1 MENILTKITGLQT
14 LLLTAGKYV
23 TKLTSFQAPKN
34 YLPFI
39 EAEALTLVPVLSKTN
54 PIQALSV
61 QHELFY
67 LLPFM
72 PRSSEKSVSVK
83 HFEK

>member
-14 LLLTAGKYV
+14 LLLTAGRSV
-23 TKLTSFQAPKN
+23 TKLTSVQAPKN

-54 PIQALSV
+54 AIQALSV

-67 LLPFM
+67 LLLFM
-72 PRSSEKSVSVK
+72 TRSSKKPVAVK
-83 HFEK
+83 LFEK